1 MGESGNLF
9 GKYIFDAAPESESGV
24 RQPIAADES
33 TDGGE
38 PVPFETFMTPAEM
51 RWKVLH
57 SLPKR
62 HQGYVFEAVRQRC
75 AEYLGTQTFRI
86 TDRELVSQ
94 VWIKILAR
102 PDR

>member
-1 MGESGNLF
+1 MGQSGNLF
-9 GKYIFDAAPESESGV
+9 ENIFLMPRRNQNGGRV
-24 RQPIAADES
+24 QTIAAGES

-38 PVPFETFMTPAEM
+38 AARFEAVMTPAEM

-62 HQGYVFEAVRQRC
+62 HQGYVYEAVRERC
-75 AEYLGTQTFRI
+75 AEFLRTQSFPV

-94 VWIKILAR
+94 VWIKVLAR
-102 PDR
+102 LER

>member
-1 MGESGNLF
+1 MGESGNLL
-9 GKYIFDAAPESESGV
+9 GNIFLMPRRNRNGGRV
-24 RQPIAADES
+24 QPIAAGKS

-38 PVPFETFMTPAEM
+38 SARSETVITPAEM

-62 HQGYVFEAVRQRC
+62 HQGYVYEAIRERC
-75 AEYLGTQTFRI
+75 AEYLGTQTFPI

-102 PDR
+102 LE